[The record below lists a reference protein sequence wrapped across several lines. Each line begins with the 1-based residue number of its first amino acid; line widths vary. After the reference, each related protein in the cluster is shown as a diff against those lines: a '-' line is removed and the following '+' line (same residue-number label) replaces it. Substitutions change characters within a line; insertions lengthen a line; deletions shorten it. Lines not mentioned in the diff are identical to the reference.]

1 MLPRRLWLWIGLALL
16 ALVLAG
22 VVLQAVNQLL
32 WQLSYWLPGWLVGP
46 LLLVVLAAVALALA
60 QLGLPW
66 LQGQRR
72 SGSKP
77 GQRGAAG
84 PDLKPPAS
92 RREAA
97 ERNLAAIDGT
107 LERVRDAVG
116 REALQQERARMQA
129 ELERGDLRIVVFGT
143 GSAGKT
149 SLIRALL
156 NQLVGSVGAPMG
168 STTSSSADQYRLRL
182 RGLQRAVILEDTP
195 GILESGSEGQR
206 REQLARQQAARADL
220 LLLLVDGDLRAS
232 ELAVLDS
239 LASLGKRLLL
249 VLNKCDLRGER
260 EEARLLE
267 LLRQRCG
274 HRLAREDVIPA
285 SAAPQSV
292 PMPGG
297 RPLQP
302 LPEVEALL
310 RRMAAVLH
318 ADGEEL
324 VADNLLLQCRQ
335 LGDASRQLLDQQRR
349 RDAEAVVDRYMWI
362 GAGVLAVTPL
372 PGLDLL
378 GTAAVHAQMVVEIG
392 RIYGVA
398 LSRANAQDLALTLG
412 RSLGGLGL
420 IKGGVALV
428 GSALT
433 LNLPALL
440 MSRALQAVSA
450 AWLTR
455 VAGRSLI
462 VFFQQDQDWGDGG
475 LPEVLQREYDL
486 SRREGVLRSF
496 LDVAYRRVV
505 EPLRQQALRLPPRPP
520 GRSPSGEAE
529 PSPAE
534 GARAGSP
541 IRPEPQVRSDPQVWS
556 DPLEL
561 QRRQDRPEQRQGA
574 GQRRRGPRWPLPPQ
588 QQGRR
593 RPPPGEEAADPNGP
607 ER

>member
-1 MLPRRLWLWIGLALL
+1 MPPKRLWLWIGLGLL

-46 LLLVVLAAVALALA
+46 LVLLVLAGLLLALV

-66 LQGQRR
+66 LQALRR
-72 SGSKP
+72 GE
-77 GQRGAAG
+77 GARGGRRGEA
-84 PDLKPPAS
+84 PVNLERPSS

-97 ERNLAAIDGT
+97 ERNLAAIDRT
-107 LERVRDAVG
+107 LERVRDAVE

-129 ELERGDLRIVVFGT
+129 ELERGDLRIVVFGS

-156 NQLVGSVGAPMG
+156 RELVGQVGAPMG
-168 STTSSSADQYRLRL
+168 STTTSSSDRYRLRL
-182 RGLQRAVILEDTP
+182 KGLERAVILEDTP
-195 GILESGSEGQR
+195 GILESGRDGQQ
-206 REQLARQQAARADL
+206 REELARRQAARADL
-220 LLLLVDGDLRAS
+220 LLLVVDGDLRAS
-232 ELAVLDS
+232 ELAVFDT

-260 EEARLLE
+260 EEERLLE

-274 HRLAREDVIPA
+274 RRLAPEDVIPA

-302 LPEVEALL
+302 AAEVEALL
-310 RRMAAVLH
+310 RRIAAVLH

-324 VADNLLLQCRQ
+324 IADNLLLQCRD
-335 LGDASRQLLDQQRR
+335 LGEASRQLLDQQRR
-349 RDAEAVVDRYMWI
+349 RDAETIVDRYMWI

-392 RIYGVA
+392 RIYGVN
-398 LSRANAQDLALTLG
+398 LSRANAQELALTVG
-412 RSLGGLGL
+412 RSLAGLGL
-420 IKGGVALV
+420 IKGGVALLS
-428 GSALT
+428 SALT

-440 MSRALQAVSA
+440 VGRALQAVSA

-455 VAGRSLI
+455 VAGRSFI
-462 VFFQQDQDWGDGG
+462 VYFQQDQDWGDGG

-486 SRREGVLRSF
+486 NRREGVLRQF
-496 LDVAYRRVV
+496 LESAYRRVV
-505 EPLRQQALRLPPRPP
+505 EPLKNQALRLPPRPQEQP
-520 GRSPSGEAE
+520 KPFRPQAGPD
-529 PSPAE
+529 
-534 GARAGSP
+534 RA
-541 IRPEPQVRSDPQVWS
+541 PQ
-556 DPLEL
+556 PLE
-561 QRRQDRPEQRQGA
+561 REA
-574 GQRRRGPRWPLPPQ
+574 GQGLGPE
-588 QQGRR
+588 R
-593 RPPPGEEAADPNGP
+593 RPRKPPEGEEAGGRSGP
-607 ER
+607 AR